1 MTIAKIGDFI
11 NNTAARRSDRGGNSM
26 NLISEVLV
34 KLDFNDKRRKYK
46 TEANKNIDD
55 YGYVLYQSLEYDFKY
70 LKNDDFGFR
79 GNLLNTII
87 R

>member
-1 MTIAKIGDFI
+1 MTITEIGDFI
-11 NNTAARRSDRGGNSM
+11 NGTAARRIGRGGNRM

-34 KLDFNDKRRKYK
+34 KLGFNDKGRKYR
-46 TEANKNIDD
+46 TEANRNIDD
-55 YGYVLYQSLEYDFKY
+55 YGHVLYQSLEYDFKY
-70 LKNDDFGFR
+70 LKNDDFGFK

>member
-1 MTIAKIGDFI
+1 MTIAEMGGFISKI
-11 NNTAARRSDRGGNSM
+11 AVRRSDRGGNSM

-34 KLDFNDKRRKYK
+34 KLGYNDKKIKCKYD
-46 TEANKNIDD
+46 ENNNIDD
-55 YGYVLYQSLEYDFKY
+55 YGYALYQSLEYNLKY

-79 GNLLNTII
+79 GNLLSTMK